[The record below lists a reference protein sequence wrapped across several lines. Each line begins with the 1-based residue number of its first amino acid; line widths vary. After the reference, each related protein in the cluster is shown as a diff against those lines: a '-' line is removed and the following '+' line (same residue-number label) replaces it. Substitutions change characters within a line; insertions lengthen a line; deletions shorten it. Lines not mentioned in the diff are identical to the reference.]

1 MKKIKDVAVIGC
13 GRFGYQVAMT
23 LTQVGVDVIAI
34 DEQEE
39 IINKLSNDV
48 TYAVC
53 ADVTQENVLA
63 EIGIGNCDAAVVGIG
78 DRSEATIM
86 ATLACKELG
95 IPMIIAKAK
104 NESVAKVLRKI
115 GATQVVIPERDQATK
130 LALSLV
136 SNKMSE
142 IIELSSSHS
151 VMDVT
156 CPASWVGKSLKEL
169 EIRPKYGVTII
180 GIIRKG
186 QPMISPHADDVLE
199 ERDHLFALGD
209 NKALTRLSKEM
220 RG

>member
-63 EIGIGNCDAAVVGIG
+63 EIGIGNCDAAVIGIG
-78 DRSEATIM
+78 DRSEAAIM

-220 RG
+220 RE

>member
-1 MKKIKDVAVIGC
+1 
-13 GRFGYQVAMT
+13 
-23 LTQVGVDVIAI
+23 
-34 DEQEE
+34 
-39 IINKLSNDV
+39 
-48 TYAVC
+48 
-53 ADVTQENVLA
+53 
-63 EIGIGNCDAAVVGIG
+63 
-78 DRSEATIM
+78 M

-95 IPMIIAKAK
+95 IPIIIAKAK

-136 SNKMSE
+136 SNNMSE

-151 VMDVT
+151 VMDIT
-156 CPASWVGKSLKEL
+156 CPESWVGKSLKEL

-186 QPMISPHADDVLE
+186 QPMISPNADDVFE

-209 NKALTRLSKEM
+209 NKALTRLSKELH
-220 RG
+220 G

>member
-13 GRFGYQVAMT
+13 GRFGYQVAIT
-23 LTQVGVDVIAI
+23 LTHMGVDVIAI
-34 DEQEE
+34 DQQEE

-63 EIGIGNCDAAVVGIG
+63 EIGIGNCDAAVIGIG
-78 DRSEATIM
+78 DRSEAAIM

-95 IPMIIAKAK
+95 IPLIIAKAK

-115 GATQVVIPERDQATK
+115 GATQVVIPERDQGTK

-136 SNKMSE
+136 SNNMSE
-142 IIELSSSHS
+142 IIELSTSHS
-151 VMDVT
+151 ILDAK
-156 CPASWVGKSLKEL
+156 CPRSWVGKSLKAL

-180 GIIRKG
+180 GIVRDG
-186 QPMISPHADDVLE
+186 QHMISPHADE
-199 ERDHLFALGD
+199 IFKEGDHVFALGE
-209 NKALTRLSKEM
+209 NKALTRLSKELH
-220 RG
+220 G

>member
-63 EIGIGNCDAAVVGIG
+63 EIGIGNCDAAVIGIG
-78 DRSEATIM
+78 DRSEAAIM

-220 RG
+220 HG

>member
-13 GRFGYQVAMT
+13 GRFGYQVAIT

-63 EIGIGNCDAAVVGIG
+63 EIGIGNCEAAVVGIG

-104 NESVAKVLRKI
+104 TNRSLKCCARSARRK
-115 GATQVVIPERDQATK
+115 
-130 LALSLV
+130 LSSLNAIRRRNWR
-136 SNKMSE
+136 SRSCRT
-142 IIELSSSHS
+142 ICQSIELSSSHS
-151 VMDVT
+151 VMDIT
-156 CPASWVGKSLKEL
+156 CPESWVGKSLKEL

-186 QPMISPHADDVLE
+186 NL
-199 ERDHLFALGD
+199 
-209 NKALTRLSKEM
+209 
-220 RG
+220 

>member
-1 MKKIKDVAVIGC
+1 
-13 GRFGYQVAMT
+13 

-63 EIGIGNCDAAVVGIG
+63 EIGIGNCEAAVVGIG

-95 IPMIIAKAK
+95 IPIIIAKAK

-136 SNKMSE
+136 SNNMSE

-151 VMDVT
+151 VHGYNL
-156 CPASWVGKSLKEL
+156 SGIVG
-169 EIRPKYGVTII
+169 R
-180 GIIRKG
+180 
-186 QPMISPHADDVLE
+186 
-199 ERDHLFALGD
+199 ERVSRSS
-209 NKALTRLSKEM
+209 RLD
-220 RG
+220 RNTA